1 MDFIQRCVW
10 LLAIMILMIGYLV
23 FKSRYTLVSYLSKRQ
38 AGQNHGGKKTVDATE
53 SLSTKTTDIVT
64 TEIAG
69 DERLQIGHYVSR
81 LNPYII
87 GKEFNFDKSTLD
99 VVRRVLRDQTFKRKP
114 VESVDAKTPFLD
126 LVAPVTACSSNHY
139 EEFKPHIEDFRKS
152 FPGKKCFFYDLGL
165 RDKQIKEVKNMPN
178 LEYRKFDF
186 NAYPRHVRNLRNYAW
201 KTLIIQE
208 MLSEFDGT
216 MWFDSSV
223 KFLGN
228 LTNNIIGLM
237 SRHNTGA
244 VFYLPPT
251 SDSIIA
257 GTHPGMLEYFPMMK
271 EGGVKKMLQTSAVIY
286 INKDEVQRHIMKWV
300 VICALKKDCIAPP
313 GSKSS
318 KPSHF
323 LVRDS
328 YGDFHRYDQSLQ
340 NILVSNAYNHK
351 HEKYHY
357 WSNDFA
363 IMARRKVPRE
373 N

>member
-1 MDFIQRCVW
+1 MDFIKRCVW

-64 TEIAG
+64 TEIAD

-99 VVRRVLRDQTFKRKP
+99 VVRRVLRYQTFKRKP
-114 VESVDAKTPFLD
+114 VESVDAKTPFFD

-139 EEFKPHIEDFRKS
+139 EEFKPHVEDFRKS

-186 NAYPRHVRNLRNYAW
+186 NAYPQHVRNLRNYAW

-216 MWFDSSV
+216 IWFDSSV

-228 LTNNIIGLM
+228 LTNNIIELM

-251 SDSIIA
+251 SHSIIA
-257 GTHPGMLEYFPMMK
+257 ATHPGMLEYFPMMK
-271 EGGVKKMLQTSAVIY
+271 EGGVKKMLQASAVIY

-313 GSKSS
+313 GSKLFCGF
-318 KPSHF
+318 KFP
-323 LVRDS
+323 RDRF
-328 YGDFHRYDQSLQ
+328 GGCHRYDQSLQ

-357 WSNDFA
+357 WSKDFA